1 MEVQR
6 KPQAR
11 TLRRCYQ
18 CCRHEEQ
25 LWTLAYEQVSPQ
37 ARRVRSVGRSGEK
50 ATGDE
55 RRNAARR
62 A

>member
-37 ARRVRSVGRSGEK
+37 VRRVLSVGRTGEK
-50 ATGDE
+50 PTDNE